1 MRNQK
6 FAMNAAT
13 IQNTGTPKFYERII
27 CKNGDVQLHI
37 LGFGLFGLGVFDVF
51 GFAMLSVK
59 FET

>member
-1 MRNQK
+1 MD
-6 FAMNAAT
+6 AAA
-13 IQNTGTPKFYERII
+13 IENTGTPKFYERII

-37 LGFGLFGLGVFDVF
+37 LSFGLFGLGVFDVF